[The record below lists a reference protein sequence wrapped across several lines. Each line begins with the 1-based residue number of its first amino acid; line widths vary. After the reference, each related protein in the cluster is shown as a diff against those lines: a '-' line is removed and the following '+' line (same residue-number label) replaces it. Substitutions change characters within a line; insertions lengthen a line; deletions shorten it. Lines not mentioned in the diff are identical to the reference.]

1 MNLQNYY
8 KAKQEPEVV
17 VIPKTTFISV
27 LGEGSPGTSI
37 FYKKKKMMI
46 QFSEKLQEVY
56 DRTEEALEDHIVE
69 IFYWYNEAETGF
81 VDIGNFYTS
90 VDLDLLN
97 YRIAIRI
104 PETITKEQI

>member
-1 MNLQNYY
+1 
-8 KAKQEPEVV
+8 
-17 VIPKTTFISV
+17 
-27 LGEGSPGTSI
+27 
-37 FYKKKKMMI
+37 MMI

>member
-1 MNLQNYY
+1 M
-8 KAKQEPEVV
+8 EV
-17 VIPKTTFISV
+17 
-27 LGEGSPGTSI
+27 
-37 FYKKKKMMI
+37 
-46 QFSEKLQEVY
+46 
-56 DRTEEALEDHIVE
+56 
-69 IFYWYNEAETGF
+69 YNEAETGF